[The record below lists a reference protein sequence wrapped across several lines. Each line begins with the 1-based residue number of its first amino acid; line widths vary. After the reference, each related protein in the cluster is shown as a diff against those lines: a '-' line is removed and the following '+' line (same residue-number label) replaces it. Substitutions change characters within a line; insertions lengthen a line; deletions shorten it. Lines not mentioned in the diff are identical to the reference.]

1 MTVSQAAV
9 GNQPVKKRGR
19 LIPLFA
25 EEKNVLLGLIQGVHD
40 FCRKKALETPGCKPF
55 GLQEY
60 ELISLQILSNCKREI
75 PIAHNRYD
83 TECNKSPTLAVS
95 SSLELFTLFMSFHS
109 FISSKVCQSLLKLIV
124 ETELP
129 QARDRY
135 KN

>member
-1 MTVSQAAV
+1 MT
-9 GNQPVKKRGR
+9 
-19 LIPLFA
+19 FA
-25 EEKNVLLGLIQGVHD
+25 ERRHWKLQDVSPLVLKNMNSSIFKSLATAKEEYQNHLYMGYVD
-40 FCRKKALETPGCKPF
+40 C
-55 GLQEY
+55 GLQHT
-60 ELISLQILSNCKREI
+60 IDNG
-75 PIAHNRYD
+75 
-83 TECNKSPTLAVS
+83 TECNESQTLAVF